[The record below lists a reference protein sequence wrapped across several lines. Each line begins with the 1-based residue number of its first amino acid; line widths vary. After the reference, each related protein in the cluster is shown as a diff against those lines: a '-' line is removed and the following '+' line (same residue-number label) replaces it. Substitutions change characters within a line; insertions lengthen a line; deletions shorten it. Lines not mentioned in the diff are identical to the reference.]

1 MPERVMIAAIAVLL
15 AGACGTSG
23 PGPSTRTLG
32 ANEYALPS
40 DLNLVLGPEATPL
53 ACAGVGLDA
62 VLVGSASDPR
72 YVWLSD
78 ALTGRRIELVW
89 PSGFTARFGQGS
101 AFDVLNASGRVAIVG
116 GSHVNGA
123 CVGAGDGEYWLD
135 TVVQ

>member
-1 MPERVMIAAIAVLL
+1 MLKRVMIAAIAVLL

-23 PGPSTRTLG
+23 PGPSARTLG
-32 ANEYALPS
+32 PNEYALPS
-40 DLNLVLGPEATPL
+40 DPNLVLGPDATPM

-62 VLVGSASDPR
+62 VLVGGASDPR
-72 YVWLSD
+72 KAWLSD
-78 ALTGRRIELVW
+78 VQTGRRIELVW
-89 PSGFTARFGQGS
+89 PSGFTARFDQGT

-123 CVGAGDGEYWLD
+123 CVGADAYWLD

>member
-1 MPERVMIAAIAVLL
+1 MPKSVMIAAVAVLL
-15 AGACGTSG
+15 AGACGSSG

-32 ANEYALPS
+32 PNEYALPS
-40 DLNLVLGPEATPL
+40 DPHLVLGPDATPM

-62 VLVGSASDPR
+62 VLAGSASDPR
-72 YVWLSD
+72 KVWLSD

-89 PSGFTARFGQGS
+89 PSGFTARFDQGS
-101 AFDVLNASGRVAIVG
+101 VFDVLNASGRVAIVG

-123 CVGAGDGEYWLD
+123 CVGAEAYWLD